1 MSESNRELQQCI
13 KEDYNMALSVITNS
27 TASTSARTLNI
38 NHGQLQQSLAR
49 LSSGKRINAPGD
61 DAGGLAVSMKMSAAI
76 RRNSAVQNNVN
87 NAISYLQTQDGAM
100 QTIGAIFERIS
111 ELKMMSEDPTKATSD
126 KDNYNTEYLQLLT
139 QLNNLKAE
147 KFNNVNLFGTSA
159 SVKCVED
166 GSQSVTLSAITVV
179 SAIGKVSE
187 ATLGAVTTANATSAI
202 QTLATARATNGA
214 LSNRLQYASDMLSIN
229 KVNLEAANGRIMDTD
244 FASESTQYAKMQ
256 ILAQANSAMLAQANT
271 LPQAAL
277 GLIR

>member
-1 MSESNRELQQCI
+1 MPESNRELQQCI
-13 KEDYNMALSVITNS
+13 KEDYIMALSVNTNT

-38 NHGQLQQSLAR
+38 NHAQLQQSLAR

-76 RRNSAVQNNVN
+76 RRNSAVNNNVN

-111 ELKMMSEDPTKATSD
+111 ELKMLSEDPTKAESD
-126 KDNYNTEYLQLLT
+126 KANYSTEYTQLLT

-147 KFNNVNLFGTSA
+147 KFNNVNLFGTAA

-166 GSQSVTLSAITVV
+166 GSQVVTLTAITVV
-179 SAIGKVSE
+179 SAIAKIS
-187 ATLGAVTTANATSAI
+187 ANSLSSVTSDNATSAI
-202 QTLATARATNGA
+202 QTLATARAVNGA

-229 KVNLEAANGRIMDTD
+229 KVNLEAANGRILDTD
-244 FASESTQYAKMQ
+244 IASESTQFAKMQ
-256 ILAQANSAMLAQANT
+256 ILAQANSAMLAQANA

-277 GLIR
+277 RLIS